1 MIFRSHQVCKVSE
14 ELTLNW
20 ERGFWAIPV
29 KGHKYPSPKE
39 RVMHKSSTA
48 DKLSVWT
55 AQGTE
60 PKVRAEVT
68 RKPGT
73 EPHLCRYKSRESW
86 GKGWVALG
94 GYLAPCW
101 ARDSC
106 WATPMGSED

>member
-1 MIFRSHQVCKVSE
+1 MIFGSHQVCKGRE
-14 ELTLNW
+14 ELTLKW
-20 ERGFWAIPV
+20 ERGFCAIPV

-55 AQGTE
+55 AQGAE

-68 RKPGT
+68 RKPGA

-86 GKGWVALG
+86 GKGWVALR

-106 WATPMGSED
+106 WATPVGSED